1 MQFEA
6 PLSLWRESVKQ
17 EWVDYNGHM
26 NVAYYTL
33 IFNNATDAFYPL
45 VGLGQPYRE
54 KTGNSTFAL
63 EAHTCYQ
70 REGSL
75 GDPVEVTTQLL
86 GFDEKRL
93 HFFNTMRHAE
103 EGYQMATIELLSI
116 HVDLSQPKVIP
127 LPDEPQ
133 RLLGELMESHK
144 DLPIPRQVGSVMK
157 VGSKTAG

>member
-1 MQFEA
+1 MSFEA
-6 PLSLWRESVKQ
+6 PISRLRTKVISDWT
-17 EWVDYNGHM
+17 DYNGHM

-33 IFNNATDAFYPL
+33 IFNLATDVFYPL
-45 VGLGQPYRE
+45 VGLGEPYKE

-75 GDPVEVTTQLL
+75 GDVVEVTTQLL

-116 HVDLSQPKVIP
+116 HVDLSKPKVIP
-127 LPDEPQ
+127 LPDEPM
-133 RLLGELMESHK
+133 RLLAGMMESHGE
-144 DLPIPRQVGSVMK
+144 LPIPPEVGSVMK
-157 VGSKTAG
+157 VGPKNG